1 MRVRPQSFKV
11 TQRSP
16 LPDAGPTPAEL
27 AYWETRVL
35 RQRYTAAARPGS
47 ENELFA
53 RIEHDGHWVYFPLES
68 EVPEKAAARACEV
81 YRALADEGWLAVR
94 QRYVRQI
101 VWAIYWFTEP
111 IAYTYATLFSVLDR
125 KRNPAKAT
133 AGKAVPVALVEPEPE
148 VRHGLEQCLNGTPG
162 YACVQT
168 AALAKDLLRQSVPL
182 ACPPRL
188 VLFNQHSLD
197 LAAAAF
203 QQQLQDRWPG
213 VIAVPFGVFGHSDE
227 LFMGVTG
234 MDRGYFLRRR
244 LPTRL
249 LEPLEAYWQT
259 QPPDPAQLRLRLQP
273 YFQNLIAADSPNGS
287 AGTSHAGALSHREIE
302 ILRQLG
308 AGHTDKTI
316 ADLLGISVW
325 TVHAHVKSLFD
336 KLGVHTRAE
345 AVMRYL
351 QK

>member
-1 MRVRPQSFKV
+1 VRARPQSFKG
-11 TQRSP
+11 TRRSP

-53 RIEHDGHWVYFPLES
+53 RIEHDGQWVYFPLES
-68 EVPEKAAARACEV
+68 EVPQKAAARACEV
-81 YRALADEGWLAVR
+81 YRALSDEGWLVVR

-111 IAYTYATLFSVLDR
+111 LACTYTTLFSVLAP
-125 KRNPAKAT
+125 KRAPAKAR
-133 AGKAVPVALVEPEPE
+133 AGNTVPVALVEPDPE
-148 VRHGLEQCLNGTPG
+148 VQRGLKQCLDATPG
-162 YACVQT
+162 YTVMQT
-168 AALAKDLLRQSVPL
+168 AALAKDLLRQPVPP
-182 ACPPRL
+182 ACTPRL

-197 LAAAAF
+197 LAVTAF
-203 QQQLQDRWPG
+203 QQQLQERWPG

-227 LFMGVTG
+227 LFIGVTG

-244 LPTRL
+244 LPTGM
-249 LEPLEAYWQT
+249 LEPLKVFWKT
-259 QPPDPAQLRLRLQP
+259 QPSDPAQLRLHLQP
-273 YFQNLIAADSPNGS
+273 YFQNLITADSSTGS
-287 AGTSHAGALSHREIE
+287 AARSGTEALSYREIE

-316 ADLLGISVW
+316 ASLLAISVW
-325 TVHAHVKSLFD
+325 TVHAHVKSLFE